1 MNRRLYLDSYLPD
14 SFYSIT
20 NRWLFLFLLLI
31 PVSCTAQQ
39 KVSKKN
45 SSLEYI
51 STASRSDGKGY
62 VLRFHL
68 SKKPSSFNYAQPSP
82 YLIQLELYGN
92 NRDTSNIKLIDHHN
106 IIKKIH
112 YASLKD
118 GIGIELHLTKKGLFK
133 AAVYPDK
140 AGNDLLVGLTKKDK
154 TKLAAHIKSMKPLAW
169 SNIPDTSTLAGN
181 QIYTRDID
189 TTYQKIR
196 RKMRFDTV
204 VLDPGHGGHDTGAI
218 GWHHTLEKN
227 VALAIAKKVGYYI
240 NKYLPDVK
248 VVYTRDSDKF
258 VGLQE
263 LGRIANRADGDLFVC
278 IHTNAARSR
287 RAHGT
292 ETFFLG
298 LERSKTALKVMER
311 ENHIVSA
318 KKEHPEKISKQQ
330 MMIYE
335 LANSGNITNSQML
348 AGMIQKQFK
357 NRAKRRSRGV
367 KQARFVVLYHAS
379 MPAVLVE
386 TGFITNPAEC
396 KYLTSKHGQSII
408 ASAIFRAI
416 RSYKNRVDQSM
427 NFNADSGK

>member
-1 MNRRLYLDSYLPD
+1 VNRRLYLDSCLPD
-14 SFYSIT
+14 SFYSVI
-20 NRWLFLFLLLI
+20 NHCLFLFLLFI

-39 KVSKKN
+39 KISKKN
-45 SSLEYI
+45 SSLRYI
-51 STASRSDGKGY
+51 TTASRSDGKGY

-68 SKKPSSFNYAQPSP
+68 TKKPSSFDYAQPSP
-82 YLIQLELYGN
+82 YLVQLELHGISP
-92 NRDTSNIKLIDHHN
+92 DTSNIKFIDRHN
-106 IIKKIH
+106 FIKKIH
-112 YASLKD
+112 YTALKK
-118 GIGIELHLTKKGLFK
+118 GIGISLHLTHKNLYK

-140 AGNDLLVGLTKKDK
+140 SGSDLLIGFTKTSKK
-154 TKLAAHIKSMKPLAW
+154 KLAAHIKSVKPLAW
-169 SNIPDTSTLAGN
+169 SDISDTSTLTESP
-181 QIYTRDID
+181 IYTRDID

-196 RKMRFDTV
+196 RRMKFDTV
-204 VLDPGHGGHDTGAI
+204 VLDAGHGGHDTGAI

-227 VALAIAKKVGYYI
+227 VALAITKKIGYYI
-240 NKYLPDVK
+240 NKYLPDVN

-258 VGLQE
+258 IGLQQR
-263 LGRIANRADGDLFVC
+263 GRIANRADGDLFVC
-278 IHTNAARSR
+278 IHTNASRSSH
-287 RAHGT
+287 AHGT

-298 LERSKTALKVMER
+298 LERSKTALKVMKR
-311 ENHIVSA
+311 ENNIIST
-318 KKEHPEKISKQQ
+318 KKNHSEKISKQQ

-335 LANSGNITNSQML
+335 LANSGNITNSQTL

-396 KYLTSKHGQSII
+396 KFLTSKYGQSII

-416 RSYKNRVDQSM
+416 RKYKKRVDQSM
-427 NFNADSGK
+427 NFNASN